1 MKLKS
6 IEDIFYAQMIIY
18 IFNVFKAEIQ
28 VLGLKE
34 KQIIDDCFICHFH
47 TFIEECS
54 IDIKWEI
61 DRKTKTEKKTNLL
74 KVKSE

>member
-1 MKLKS
+1 MQRENVRIRCKG
-6 IEDIFYAQMIIY
+6 IDNEAEVNRGY
-18 IFNVFKAEIQ
+18 ILCSNDNFFVFNVFEAEIQ

-54 IDIKWEI
+54 IDIK
-61 DRKTKTEKKTNLL
+61 
-74 KVKSE
+74 